1 MVSARNAAIAPIHPT
16 DEVMCKSRTSLRS
29 ARRMVTRNS
38 RAGLVTHRLVLEWP
52 RPSHESVHEHDGDP
66 QQQKDE
72 ADAEHLYPPGGV
84 GRGTGI
90 ALFKDGLGH
99 SSAPSRQCVTI
110 KSLCHICDEVYTT
123 AVPKVWTETIATH
136 RQEVRDAI

>member
-16 DEVMCKSRTSLRS
+16 DEVMCNSRTSLRS

-72 ADAEHLYPPGGV
+72 ADAEHLHPPGGV

-99 SSAPSRQCVTI
+99 SSAPSRQCVII
-110 KSLCHICDEVYTT
+110 KVIVSHMRRGVYYGCAEAVDRDHCH
-123 AVPKVWTETIATH
+123 APPGGP
-136 RQEVRDAI
+136 